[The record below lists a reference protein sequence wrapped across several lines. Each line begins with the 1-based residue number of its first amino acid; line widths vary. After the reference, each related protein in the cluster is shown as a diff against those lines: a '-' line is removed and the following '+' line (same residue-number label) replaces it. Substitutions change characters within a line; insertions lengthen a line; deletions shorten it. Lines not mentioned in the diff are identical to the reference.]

1 MIGAGSTQPPV
12 VGTARS
18 GDPCVPARRSG
29 AERDSPR
36 SLGSELPMPL
46 HALDG
51 IWPDVPAADRFWV
64 APDARVIGKV
74 TLGDEVGIWFGA
86 VLRGDNERITIGA
99 RSNVQEHCV
108 LHTDMGYPL
117 TIGEGCTIGHRAIL
131 HGCVIGENS
140 LVGMGATIMN
150 GARIGANCVIGAG
163 ALVPEGKEIPDGS
176 LVVGVPA
183 KVIRALDEAAIVK
196 LQGAATHYVANWRRY
211 AAGFE

>member
-1 MIGAGSTQPPV
+1 
-12 VGTARS
+12 
-18 GDPCVPARRSG
+18 
-29 AERDSPR
+29 
-36 SLGSELPMPL
+36 MPL
-46 HALDG
+46 HALAG

-117 TIGEGCTIGHRAIL
+117 TIGAGCTIGHRAIL

-183 KVIRALDEAAIVK
+183 KVIRALDEAAIIK